1 MPATGGED
9 QPAAT
14 FGALAR
20 LMYEADTL
28 DDVYGTLCRMAPG
41 VVTGCD
47 HASVLLAPARPA
59 HHGGGQRRHRHRDRP
74 GRAASRG
81 RPVRG
86 RDRGGDGAD
95 RPGSDRHPGVAAAVG
110 LGGCAHTGAG
120 AMAFRLTVDGEK
132 SGALDLFADRPA
144 VLTAQAANEGA
155 VLASGRRR
163 AADPTLRGFHE
174 EGGIKWADMKIAA
187 GVTL

>member
-47 HASVLLAPARPA
+47 HASVLLA
-59 HHGGGQRRHRHRDRP
+59 RR
-74 GRAASRG
+74 GRLTTAAASDDIATEIDRAEQRLG
-81 RPVRG
+81 DGPCVDAIAEETAQIVPDLTATQAWPQLSAWVVAHTPVR
-86 RDRGGDGAD
+86 
-95 RPGSDRHPGVAAAVG
+95 
-110 LGGCAHTGAG
+110 G

-174 EGGIKWADMKIAA
+174 EGGIS
-187 GVTL
+187 GR